1 MELILASN
9 NEKKLKEMRA
19 ILTEMGHTVRSQREA
34 GLDFV
39 ADETGETFLENARIK
54 AQAVVD
60 ATGLAAIADD
70 SGIAVEALG
79 GAPGV
84 HSAIYGGD
92 QCKTDW
98 DRLQLLLR
106 NMEGED
112 NRRAAFVSAIVCIFP
127 DGTSVEAEGRLEG
140 ELLREPRGEGGFG
153 YDPIFFVPE
162 VGLSFSEMESEV
174 KNGLSHRGRALQKF
188 RETWENIYADK

>member
-34 GLDFV
+34 GLDF
-39 ADETGETFLENARIK
+39 AAEETGRTFLDNARIK

-60 ATGLAAIADD
+60 ATGLAAISDD

-84 HSAIYGGD
+84 DSAIYGGD
-92 QCKTDW
+92 LCQTDW
-98 DRLQLLLR
+98 ERLQLLLR
-106 NMEGED
+106 NMEGEE
-112 NRRAAFVSAIVCIFP
+112 NRRAEFVSAIVCIFP
-127 DGTSVEAEGRLEG
+127 DGTSVEAEGRLAG
-140 ELLREPRGEGGFG
+140 ELLREPRGAGGFG
-153 YDPIFFVPE
+153 YDPIFYVPE
-162 VGLSFSEMESEV
+162 MGLSFSEMEPTV
-174 KNGLSHRGRALQKF
+174 KNGLSHRGRALQEF
-188 RETWENIYADK
+188 REKWEQARL